1 MVNKDTVIQVIG
13 TISDAIIEN
22 SEMLNDLDR
31 AIGDAD
37 HGINMKRGFEKVK
50 TTLDTTAFTD
60 ITHAFKTVGMTLLTT
75 VGGASGPLYATA
87 FLKFA
92 DQCKDVEEIDVK
104 TYEEM
109 LSAAIEGMKKRGK
122 SDAGCKTM
130 LDVWIPYL
138 DTFKKETEDG
148 VEMSKVLELSMD
160 AARGG
165 FEYSKT
171 IIATKGRASY
181 LGERSLGHGDPGAA
195 STVLILQ
202 SLSEMFQEG

>member
-1 MVNKDTVIQVIG
+1 MINKETVLKTIHE
-13 TISDAIIEN
+13 ISDDIIVN

-50 TTLDTTAFTD
+50 VVLETTEFKD
-60 ITHAFKTVGMTLLTT
+60 INHAFKTVGMTLLTS

-92 DQCKDVEEIDVK
+92 DQCKDVETIDIKVF
-104 TYEEM
+104 ENM
-109 LSAAIEGMKKRGK
+109 LNAAIEGMKHRGK

-130 LDVWIPYL
+130 LDVWIPY
-138 DTFKKETEDG
+138 TETL
-148 VEMSKVLELSMD
+148 MSEESNGTSMIQTMEKSMR
-160 AARGG
+160 AANDG

-181 LGERSLGHGDPGAA
+181 LGERSIGHGDPGAA
-195 STVLILQ
+195 STVLILK
-202 SLSEMFQEG
+202 SLSGMFQEA

>member
-1 MVNKDTVIQVIG
+1 MVNKDKVIQVINS
-13 TISDAIIEN
+13 ISDLIIEN
-22 SEMLNDLDR
+22 SERLNDLDR

-50 TTLDTTAFTD
+50 VTLDTTDFTD

-92 DQCKDVEEIDVK
+92 DQCKDVSEIDAQV
-104 TYEEM
+104 YENM
-109 LSAAIEGMKKRGK
+109 LGAAIEGMKKRGK

-130 LDVWIPYL
+130 LDVWIPYY
-138 DTFKKETEDG
+138 DTLKKEQESGSDLHDALTT
-148 VEMSKVLELSMD
+148 SLE
-160 AARGG
+160 AAKEGY
-165 FEYSKT
+165 EYSKT

-202 SLSEMFQEG
+202 SFTDMLQEG

>member
-1 MVNKDTVIQVIG
+1 MIKKDTVIETIG
-13 TISDAIIEN
+13 SISDLIIEN

-50 TTLDTTAFTD
+50 MTLNSTD
-60 ITHAFKTVGMTLLTT
+60 VQDINHLFKTVGMTLLTS
-75 VGGASGPLYATA
+75 VGGASGPLFATA

-92 DQCKDVEEIDVK
+92 DSCKDVETIDMVV
-104 TYEEM
+104 YESM
-109 LSAAIEGMKKRGK
+109 LEAAIEGMKKRGK

-130 LDVWIPYL
+130 LDVWIPY
-138 DTFKKETEDG
+138 TETLKSEQLSGSDL
-148 VEMSKVLELSMD
+148 STVLNKSME
-160 AARGG
+160 AANNG

-181 LGERSLGHGDPGAA
+181 LGERSIGHGDPGAA
-195 STVLILQ
+195 STVLILK
-202 SLSEMFQEG
+202 SFSEMFQEG

>member
-1 MVNKDTVIQVIG
+1 MIKKDTVIQTIG
-13 TISDAIIEN
+13 SISDLIIEN

-50 TTLDTTAFTD
+50 TTLESTD
-60 ITHAFKTVGMTLLTT
+60 VQDINHLFKTVGMTLLTS
-75 VGGASGPLYATA
+75 VGGASGPLFATA

-92 DQCKDVEEIDVK
+92 DSCKDVEAIDMVVYK
-104 TYEEM
+104 SM
-109 LSAAIEGMKKRGK
+109 LDAAIEGMKKRGK

-130 LDVWIPYL
+130 LDVWIPY
-138 DTFKKETEDG
+138 TETLKSEYVSGADL
-148 VEMSKVLELSMD
+148 ETVLNKSME
-160 AARGG
+160 AANSG

-181 LGERSLGHGDPGAA
+181 LGERSIGHGDPGAA
-195 STVLILQ
+195 STVLILR
-202 SLSEMFQEG
+202 LFSEMFQEA

>member
-1 MVNKDTVIQVIG
+1 MINRERVVKTIES
-13 TISDAIIEN
+13 ISDAIIEN

-50 TTLDTTAFTD
+50 TVIEDTEGKA
-60 ITHAFKTVGMTLLTT
+60 ISEVFKTVGMTLLTS
-75 VGGASGPLYATA
+75 VGGASGPLYATV

-92 DQCKDVEEIDVK
+92 DQCKDVDELNASV
-104 TYEEM
+104 YENM
-109 LSAAIEGMKKRGK
+109 LDAAIEGMKKRGK

-130 LDVWIPYL
+130 LDVWIPYADKL
-138 DTFKKETEDG
+138 KAEQTSGTEFSTALSKS
-148 VEMSKVLELSMD
+148 VE
-160 AARGG
+160 AAHDG

-181 LGERSLGHGDPGAA
+181 LGERSIGHGDPGAA
-195 STVLILQ
+195 STVLILE
-202 SLSEMFQEG
+202 SLSAMFQEA

>member
-1 MVNKDTVIQVIG
+1 MVTKATVIN
-13 TISDAIIEN
+13 TINNLSEVIIEN

-37 HGINMKRGFEKVK
+37 HGINMKRGFLKVK
-50 TTLDTTAFTD
+50 TTMESTEIND
-60 ITHAFKTVGMTLLTT
+60 IGHAFKTVGMTLLTS

-92 DQCKDVEEIDVK
+92 DQCKGNETIDLG
-104 TYEEM
+104 TFENM
-109 LSAAIEGMKKRGK
+109 LDAAIAGMMHRGK

-130 LDVWIPYL
+130 LDVWIPYTNTL
-138 DTFKKETEDG
+138 KNENANGNTFVDAL
-148 VEMSKVLELSMD
+148 SKSMV
-160 AARGG
+160 AAHEG

-195 STVLILQ
+195 STVLILK
-202 SLSEMFQEG
+202 SLSDMFQEA

>member
-1 MVNKDTVIQVIG
+1 MITKDTVLRTIG
-13 TISDAIIEN
+13 TISDEIIEN

-50 TTLDTTAFTD
+50 TTLEATD
-60 ITHAFKTVGMTLLTT
+60 VQDINHAFKTVGMTLLTS

-92 DQCKDVEEIDVK
+92 DQCKDKESIDDGVF
-104 TYEEM
+104 ENM
-109 LSAAIEGMKKRGK
+109 LDAAIEGMKKRGK

-130 LDVWIPYL
+130 LDVWIPY
-138 DTFKKETEDG
+138 TETLKTEKSAGTSLNDALR
-148 VEMSKVLELSMD
+148 KSMQ
-160 AARGG
+160 AANEGY
-165 FEYSKT
+165 EYSKT

-181 LGERSLGHGDPGAA
+181 LGERSIGHGDPGAA
-195 STVLILQ
+195 STVLILK
-202 SLSEMFQEG
+202 SLSQMFQEG